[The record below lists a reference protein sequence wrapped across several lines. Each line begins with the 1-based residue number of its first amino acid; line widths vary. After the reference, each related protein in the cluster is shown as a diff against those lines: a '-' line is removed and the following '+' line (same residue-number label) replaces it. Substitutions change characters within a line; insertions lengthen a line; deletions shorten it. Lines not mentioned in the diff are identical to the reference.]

1 LRMVTALKL
10 VAKLGMHQANR
21 FLAYALSTRAPGRT
35 FDWAL
40 RETLDALSPSTLDE
54 GERAARDIMPNVGT
68 PPADS
73 LRKRLSARIS
83 EFKDSQALRVS
94 SGLTRSDVLAA
105 VTRSIREQDFRTQ
118 TLSQSDFLKPGIFK
132 SLALVRSEG
141 GYTSKDGNFSYH
153 VVSFQVYGKLE
164 DGTCYRIEGVGYRR
178 DAFR

>member
-1 LRMVTALKL
+1 MVTALKL
-10 VAKLGMHQANR
+10 VARLGMHQANR
-21 FLAYALSTRAPGRT
+21 FLAYALSKRAPAKV

-40 RETLDALSPSTLDE
+40 REALDALSPSTLDQ
-54 GERAARDIMPNVGT
+54 GERAARDIMPNVGV

-83 EFKDSQALRVS
+83 EFKDGQGLRVS
-94 SGLTRSDVLAA
+94 RGLARSDMLAA
-105 VTRSIREQDFRTQ
+105 VTRSIQEQDFRTQ

-132 SLALVRSEG
+132 FLSLVRSEG

-153 VVSFQVYGKLE
+153 MVSFQVYGKLE
-164 DGTCYRIEGVGYRR
+164 DGTCYHIEGVGYRR